1 MAEETGVV
9 IDRTANLTEEYLF
22 PEGTPL
28 LEIVFPRVFSSDCA
42 ILRFGEETM
51 MIDSST
57 KSVRMQDR
65 IRTAIQSMG
74 IDHIDVAYNSISTVS
89 PMWMRTA
96 PSAG

>member
-1 MAEETGVV
+1 MKRLIFLLLFLSLLVSSAVAEETGVV

-51 MIDSST
+51 ILPAT
-57 KSVRMQDR
+57 WK
-65 IRTAIQSMG
+65 
-74 IDHIDVAYNSISTVS
+74 
-89 PMWMRTA
+89 TA
-96 PSAG
+96 PRLPIRKTSPRVVSRRIF